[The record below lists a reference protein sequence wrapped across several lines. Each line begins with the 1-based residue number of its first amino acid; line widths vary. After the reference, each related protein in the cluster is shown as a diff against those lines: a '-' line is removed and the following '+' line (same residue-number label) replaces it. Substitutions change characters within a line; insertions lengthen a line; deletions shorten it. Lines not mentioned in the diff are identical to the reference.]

1 MKKAIK
7 KTVKVKRPKYVISML
22 DIANINDVTA
32 YFISKKISAGMRV
45 TDCDYYTVIS
55 ILTDALLDEILPE
68 NGYAVVRDDDCI
80 YLRCKARRAEEKA
93 KKPWYKRLWNWITR
107 NK

>member
-7 KTVKVKRPKYVISML
+7 KTVKVKRPKYIISML
-22 DIANINDVTA
+22 DVANTNDVTA
-32 YFISKKISAGMRV
+32 YFISKKISAGMEV

-55 ILTDALLDEILPE
+55 ILTDALLDELFPE
-68 NGYAVVRDDDCI
+68 NLSAVVKDGGVYR
-80 YLRCKARRAEEKA
+80 RCKALRAEEKV

-107 NK
+107 TK

>member
-7 KTVKVKRPKYVISML
+7 KTVKVKRPKYIISML
-22 DIANINDVTA
+22 DVANTNDVTA

-55 ILTDALLDEILPE
+55 ILTDALLDELFPE
-68 NGYAVVRDDDCI
+68 NLSAVVNDSGVYR
-80 YLRCKARRAEEKA
+80 RCKAFRAEEKV

-107 NK
+107 TK

>member
-7 KTVKVKRPKYVISML
+7 KTVKVKRPKYTISML
-22 DIANINDVTA
+22 DVANVDDVTA
-32 YFISKKISAGMRV
+32 YFIGQKISAGMRV

-68 NGYAVVRDDDCI
+68 NGCAVVKDDCV
-80 YLRCKARRAEEKA
+80 YLRCKASKVEEKT

-107 NK
+107 TK

>member
-22 DIANINDVTA
+22 DVANVNDVTA

-45 TDCDYYTVIS
+45 TDCDYCTAIS

-68 NGYAVVRDDDCI
+68 NGCAVVKDDYV
-80 YLRCKARRAEEKA
+80 YLRCEVRRVEEKV
-93 KKPWYKRLWNWITR
+93 KKPWHKRLWNWITR
-107 NK
+107 TK

>member
-7 KTVKVKRPKYVISML
+7 KTVNVKRPKYIISML
-22 DIANINDVTA
+22 DVANANDVTA
-32 YFISKKISAGMRV
+32 YFIGKKISAGMMV
-45 TDCDYYTVIS
+45 TDCDYDTVIS

-68 NGYAVVRDDDCI
+68 NGCAVVKDDCV
-80 YLRCKARRAEEKA
+80 YLRCKAFRVEDKA

-107 NK
+107 TK

>member
-22 DIANINDVTA
+22 DVDNVNDVTA

-55 ILTDALLDEILPE
+55 ILTDALLDELFPE
-68 NGYAVVRDDDCI
+68 NGYAVVKDDCV
-80 YLRCKARRAEEKA
+80 YLRCKACRVEENV

-107 NK
+107 TK

>member
-7 KTVKVKRPKYVISML
+7 KTVKVKRPKYIISML
-22 DIANINDVTA
+22 DVANVDDVTA
-32 YFISKKISAGMRV
+32 YFISQKISAGMRI
-45 TDCDYYTVIS
+45 TDYDYDTVIS

-68 NGYAVVRDDDCI
+68 NGCAVVKDDCV
-80 YLRCKARRAEEKA
+80 YLRCKACKIEEKT

-107 NK
+107 TK

>member
-7 KTVKVKRPKYVISML
+7 KTVKVKRPKYIISML
-22 DIANINDVTA
+22 DVANTNDVTA
-32 YFISKKISAGMRV
+32 YFISKKISVGMKV

-68 NGYAVVRDDDCI
+68 NGCAVVKDDCV
-80 YLRCKARRAEEKA
+80 YLRCNASRVEKKV

-107 NK
+107 TK

>member
-22 DIANINDVTA
+22 DVANANDVTA
-32 YFISKKISAGMRV
+32 YFISKKISAGMGI
-45 TDCDYYTVIS
+45 TDCDYDTVIS
-55 ILTDALLDEILPE
+55 ILTDALIDEILPE
-68 NGYAVVRDDDCI
+68 NGCALVKDDCV
-80 YLRCKARRAEEKA
+80 YVRCKASKVEEKT

-107 NK
+107 TK

>member
-22 DIANINDVTA
+22 DVANVNDVTA
-32 YFISKKISAGMRV
+32 YFISKKISACMRV

-68 NGYAVVRDDDCI
+68 NGYAVVKDDCV
-80 YLRCKARRAEEKA
+80 YLRCKACRVEEKA

-107 NK
+107 TK

>member
-7 KTVKVKRPKYVISML
+7 KTVKVKRPKYIISMI
-22 DIANINDVTA
+22 DVANANDVTA
-32 YFISKKISAGMRV
+32 YFIGQKISEGMRM
-45 TDCDYYTVIS
+45 TDYDYDTVIS

-68 NGYAVVRDDDCI
+68 NGCAVVKDDCV
-80 YLRCKARRAEEKA
+80 YLRCKACRVEEKA

-107 NK
+107 TK

>member
-22 DIANINDVTA
+22 DVDNVNDVTA

-45 TDCDYYTVIS
+45 TDCDYYTLIS
-55 ILTDALLDEILPE
+55 ILTDALLDEIFPE
-68 NGYAVVRDDDCI
+68 NLSAVVKDGGV
-80 YLRCKARRAEEKA
+80 YRRYTAVPAEEKV
-93 KKPWYKRLWNWITR
+93 KKPWYKRLWNWIAR
-107 NK
+107 IK

>member
-22 DIANINDVTA
+22 DVANANDVTA
-32 YFISKKISAGMRV
+32 YFIGKKISLGMSI
-45 TDCDYYTVIS
+45 TDCDYDTI
-55 ILTDALLDEILPE
+55 ILIFTDYLLDELLPE
-68 NGYAVVRDDDCI
+68 NLSAIVNDGGVYRRCTAVP
-80 YLRCKARRAEEKA
+80 AEEKV

-107 NK
+107 TK